1 MNSDG
6 FKVTGWCQNIFHPDH
21 LHRLEAECQF
31 PITLEERLSQLKQAI
46 VETGSM
52 EALSENI
59 DALREAA
66 CDRVFWGIISF
77 NRLKEK

>member
-1 MNSDG
+1 
-6 FKVTGWCQNIFHPDH
+6 
-21 LHRLEAECQF
+21 
-31 PITLEERLSQLKQAI
+31 
-46 VETGSM
+46 M

-59 DALREAA
+59 DALRRAA